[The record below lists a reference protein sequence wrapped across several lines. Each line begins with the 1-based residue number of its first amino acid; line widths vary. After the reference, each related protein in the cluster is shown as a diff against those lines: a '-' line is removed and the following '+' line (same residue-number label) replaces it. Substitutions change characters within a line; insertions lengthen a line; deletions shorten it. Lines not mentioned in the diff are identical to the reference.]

1 MTKNLADHFEMTEIK
16 MFESRLNAIK
26 EIQNNAMGVEIG
38 QFDGAYAFSIKNI
51 PGPSYNVVKGDG
63 LG

>member
-1 MTKNLADHFEMTEIK
+1 MTKNSADHLEMTEIK

-38 QFDGAYAFSIKNI
+38 QFDGVYAFSIKKS
-51 PGPSYNVVKGDG
+51 PVP
-63 LG
+63 LTMW